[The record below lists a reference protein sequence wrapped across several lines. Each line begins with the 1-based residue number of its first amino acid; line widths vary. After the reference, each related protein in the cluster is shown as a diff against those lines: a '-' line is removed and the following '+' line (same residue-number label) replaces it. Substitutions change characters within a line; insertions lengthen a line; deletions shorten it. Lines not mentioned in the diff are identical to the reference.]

1 MPLTPF
7 LKDTAFTPEEIALLV
22 GAYNEALRML
32 RLTDRSDVAT
42 ELVAKTVIGFA
53 KQGELDQA
61 RLRDRTIEPLS
72 GKSPNVA

>member
-1 MPLTPF
+1 
-7 LKDTAFTPEEIALLV
+7 
-22 GAYNEALRML
+22 
-32 RLTDRSDVAT
+32 VAT

-61 RLRDRTIEPLS
+61 RLRDRTIEALS

>member
-32 RLTDRSDVAT
+32 RLTDRGLASRFETPEPYHAPRGETAVLAYT
-42 ELVAKTVIGFA
+42 KTD
-53 KQGELDQA
+53 L
-61 RLRDRTIEPLS
+61 
-72 GKSPNVA
+72 GKGRFC